1 MEAQTDRR
9 ALDVHR
15 IPLDMLVRLT
25 HEDYEEPFDADGVDV
40 SAGGM
45 ALRADYLPEIGDRL
59 RCRFDAPP
67 DGAEIELDGEVVWAH
82 DAGERSGE
90 FGLRFAAMDVEAEE
104 ALERIIAHLGGGAAH
119 TARARLHLESV
130 ATPIDAEVIDRDA
143 RSLTVE
149 QELPFLRIGMG
160 VAVEGH
166 GPAHGRLASVDLRIE
181 EGVPRL
187 LLVVEDARPVES
199 DETLRD
205 YPSPQ
210 EDTPSEPLQALHAR
224 AGALHEDEHDD
235 DDALD
240 DDALDDDALERD
252 AQDDDALDHHAL
264 QHDALRHDAI
274 ERLEARGHLDRVEG
288 SDDRPAHPL
297 MAVAAERL
305 GPAWTKTRA
314 GAAALVVKIRP
325 ALAALWAKTL
335 VFTAAVVAKG
345 GPRTKRAWAKVR
357 AVLEALGGKVAA
369 RVLRGK
375 AKRRTTA
382 TPPVRTAEAPRL
394 RRQREEPALRSPRK
408 TGRIV
413 LISALAFAGVGTAV
427 YALSGDDAAPEPAPL
442 VVPQPAV
449 TPAPA
454 AAAPVPESATLP
466 IEPAPEAAAPEPDPA
481 LEAGRLGE
489 PTYPTLRGAT
499 QAPAP
504 ATVSAPATGTHFGAS
519 DVPNGRSRTIRM
531 SQPVTELRGERQ
543 PDGFTVTIPGSLAL
557 EGARGIAAAN
567 PTSIDQSMILN
578 RGDHSVLT
586 VRFIAG
592 QSPPYRV
599 VARGAAIEV
608 TIGR

>member
-40 SAGGM
+40 SAGGI

-205 YPSPQ
+205 YPSPR
-210 EDTPSEPLQALHAR
+210 EDTPSEPLPALHAR
-224 AGALHEDEHDD
+224 AGALHEDVDDEDDAIERDPHD

-240 DDALDDDALERD
+240 DDS
-252 AQDDDALDHHAL
+252 L
-264 QHDALRHDAI
+264 QHDALQHDAI
-274 ERLEARGHLDRVEG
+274 ERLEARGHLDRVEVG
-288 SDDRPAHPL
+288 DDRPAHPL
-297 MAVAAERL
+297 LAVAAERL

-314 GAAALVVKIRP
+314 GAAALAVKIRP
-325 ALAALWAKTL
+325 SLAALWAKTL

-357 AVLEALGGKVAA
+357 AALEVLGGKVAA

-394 RRQREEPALRSPRK
+394 RRQREEPASRSPRK

-442 VVPQPAV
+442 VVPQPA
-449 TPAPA
+449 APA

-466 IEPAPEAAAPEPDPA
+466 IEPAPEAPAAPEPDPA

-489 PTYPTLRGAT
+489 PTYPTLRDAT